1 MYPLLS
7 RERRGK
13 GVVSARLP
21 SAAREVIRGVCHT
34 YIHPRGSPHLC
45 NIVIW
50 WSVEY
55 RKDAVPVVGILVVL
69 VLVLVLVLDVDV
81 VLDVDGHGAFVDTD
95 HDGGSVLEPGLA
107 GGRHSVCG
115 SERKG
120 VVSRIAARR
129 DENEQQRAKEQR
141 ARWHAVSQIG
151 ASSKLQTPGCS
162 SLWSGV

>member
-69 VLVLVLVLDVDV
+69 VLVV

-115 SERKG
+115 SEGKG
-120 VVSRIAARR
+120 DVSRIAARR
-129 DENEQQRAKEQR
+129 DENEQQRAKELR